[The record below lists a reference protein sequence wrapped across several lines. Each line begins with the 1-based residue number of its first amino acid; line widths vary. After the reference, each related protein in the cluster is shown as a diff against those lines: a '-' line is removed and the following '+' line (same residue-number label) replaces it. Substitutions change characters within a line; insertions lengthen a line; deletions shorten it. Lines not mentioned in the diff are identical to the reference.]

1 MKHWGIKNKVLFLAL
16 LPAGA
21 IAFLLATY
29 FIATQIHDLE
39 ESLTER
45 GYVIV
50 RQLGPATEYGVFSG
64 NAELLTAQ
72 ANAVLR
78 EADVHSVVIIDA
90 QGKILTQVGSA
101 TSSALDSTQ
110 NQLTPTTALSD
121 DGATQIFRAP
131 IFQTELAIDNY
142 LEKGLP
148 PAETGQSIRH
158 TTNRPLGWVNVEI
171 SRLPTQARRTQ
182 ILLNSILISILFL
195 ATSALLARRMSRDII
210 DPIIKLTDAVKTI
223 ERGNLDVRVQTDTGG
238 ELSTLEAGINAMAK
252 TLKSSQETLQER
264 IHAATEQLR
273 MTLKAVEEQNTALE
287 AARQEAESA
296 NRMKSE
302 FVANISHEIRTP
314 LNGILGFLA
323 LLSKTELDGTQR
335 GYAEKIGI
343 SAKTLE
349 SIIRDILN
357 LAKLGAGKL
366 TLDFA
371 DFDLHRLIDETVSVF
386 AADARRKGLVLET
399 EVDPRI
405 PPNLKGAAG
414 RITQAMLNL
423 LGNAIKFTPSGKVH
437 LQAEL
442 LTESATH
449 STIRIAVTD
458 TGIGISEQDLPRL
471 FQPFTQLDSGVSREY
486 GGTGLGLVITK
497 SFIEMMGGK
506 MDVRSTAGKGS
517 CFSFTLPFEKQTPEA
532 DVSARLQ
539 EQYHT
544 PTPSPVMGGLLNVL
558 LADDNDIN
566 RQFLAVVLKRIG
578 AIVDEVTDGA
588 QAVEACRLKI
598 YDIVLM
604 DIHMPRVDGY
614 EATAR
619 IRGLHVAYKNTPI
632 IAITADAARSLDT
645 HFLAAGL
652 TDCLIKPVVEDELL
666 RVIARWCSP
675 QAEDQTIKK
684 DEWKSNTGFMIVDS
698 EIGLRLASGD
708 AELWKTSLKTLTT
721 RLPSQLTDMER
732 ALSENNLLEIRE
744 LAHTIHGSAGYC
756 GVLALQHAAK
766 QLETASHHN
775 DIEKTK
781 RALAELKCAADRLI
795 QHMNQATGG
804 NTSGSTQE

>member
-29 FIATQIHDLE
+29 FIAAQIHDLE

-50 RQLGPATEYGVFSG
+50 RQLGPAAEYGVFSG
-64 NAELLTAQ
+64 NAEILTAL

-78 EADVHSVVIIDA
+78 EADVHSVVIADT
-90 QGKILTQVGSA
+90 QGKILTKVGSA
-101 TSSALDSTQ
+101 TPLALNLGQ
-110 NQLTPTTALSD
+110 NQLVPTTALSD
-121 DGATQIFRAP
+121 DETIQVFRAP
-131 IFQTELAIDNY
+131 IFQTELAIDST

-148 PAETGQSIRH
+148 SAETGQSVRR
-158 TTNRPLGWVNVEI
+158 TTNRPIGWVNVEI
-171 SRLPTQARRTQ
+171 SRLSTQMRRTQ
-182 ILLNSILISILFL
+182 ILQNSILISMLFL
-195 ATSALLARRMSRDII
+195 AASALLARRMSRDITG
-210 DPIIKLTDAVKTI
+210 PILNLTGAVKAI
-223 ERGNLDVRVQTDTGG
+223 ESGNLDIRVQTETGG
-238 ELSTLEAGINAMAK
+238 ELSTLETGINTMAK
-252 TLKSSQETLQER
+252 ALKASQETLQER

-314 LNGILGFLA
+314 LNGIMGFLA
-323 LLSKTELDGTQR
+323 LLSKTGLDGTQR
-335 GYAEKIGI
+335 DYAEKIAI

-357 LAKLGAGKL
+357 LAKLEAGKL
-366 TLDFA
+366 TLDVA
-371 DFDLHRLIDETVSVF
+371 DFDLRKLIAETVSVF
-386 AADARRKGLVLET
+386 AADARRKGLALET

-414 RITQAMLNL
+414 RITQALLNL
-423 LGNAIKFTPSGKVH
+423 LGNAIKFTSSGKVR

-449 STIRIAVTD
+449 ATIRIAVTD
-458 TGIGISEQDLPRL
+458 TGIGIAGQDLPRL

-506 MDVRSTAGKGS
+506 MDVCSTAGKGS
-517 CFSFTLPFEKQTPEA
+517 CFSFTLPLEKQAPEA
-532 DVSARLQ
+532 DLSGRTQKPHLA
-539 EQYHT
+539 
-544 PTPSPVMGGLLNVL
+544 PTPSPVMGGPLNIL

-578 AIVDEVTDGA
+578 AIVDEVADGE
-588 QAVEACRLKI
+588 QAVEACRHKI

-619 IRGLHVAYKNTPI
+619 IRGLDATYKNIPI
-632 IAITADAARSLDT
+632 VAITADAVRSLDL

-652 TDCLIKPVVEDELL
+652 TDCLVKPVAEDDLL
-666 RVIARWCSP
+666 RVIAKWCSP
-675 QAEDQTIKK
+675 PTGDRPIK
-684 DEWKSNTGFMIVDS
+684 DGENPNTGPAIVDP
-698 EIGLRLASGD
+698 EIGIRLASGD
-708 AELWKTSLKTLTT
+708 AELWKTSLKTLAT
-721 RLPSQLTDMER
+721 RLPPQLADMER
-732 ALSENNLLEIRE
+732 ALSENNLPEIRE
-744 LAHTIHGSAGYC
+744 LAHTIHGSASYC
-756 GVLALQHAAK
+756 GTLALQRAAK
-766 QLETASHHN
+766 QLETASHGN

-781 RALAELKCAADRLI
+781 QSLMEFKREADRLI
-795 QHMNQATGG
+795 HYLNQAT
-804 NTSGSTQE
+804 